1 MFQTPP
7 AKTPVTR
14 ENGNMSRWEY
24 REVYPTNSMTGN
36 YATLQGR
43 EATFNMGCAPGEW
56 IIPSQC
62 RILMKVRVKR
72 TEDDHAFVHST
83 SGGTTYQSLR
93 FQACPTAAM
102 WSSARFSSS
111 GNTIEAITHVHDTH
125 VMRRRLR
132 ALPGVKNGTLSLENF
147 DQRMHHR
154 EQGHLSTNV
163 IESANGNIVHVPD
176 ELRNEKQRLIT
187 ESVPPAV
194 EHIVAGSSTYEHASV
209 GNALATDNTGSQMK
223 QIEVAGAIPLSCFDQ
238 SKALPYGSYELR
250 LTVSSTAA
258 EDALFTEYIS
268 AQASGSICQFA
279 EAAGT
284 AFFAAHMD
292 LGYGGGAQALAALTN
307 VVNQGNLCRVRPPV
321 EAWTNTG
328 TDKLEIF
335 VSDIKVLM
343 CVARPQ
349 RDTVPRPSSWQIS
362 YDRLQLFARTMTAAS
377 TSFSENFVIPPSS
390 RLLLIDLAPEAHA
403 LATNREL
410 SALGRD
416 ISHLEV
422 TWSGKVLPAPAYT
435 LDMRA
440 GSFSAARAYNDF
452 LDVVGADVNN
462 PVSALSY
469 SDWCRNPIFGIRL
482 LGESLEAS
490 NNVQIRINTHAG
502 VGAGTSLR
510 VFTASTVVWEQEGF
524 TAGGATEQRVDE
536 VVG

>member
-1 MFQTPP
+1 MPP
-7 AKTPVTR
+7 EVVNTSVVGELIAGELKSVTQV
-14 ENGNMSRWEY
+14 SF
-24 REVYPTNSMTGN
+24 P
-36 YATLQGR
+36 AT
-43 EATFNMGCAPGEW
+43 APLVIAFTAMAVGPLM
-56 IIPSQC
+56 IIPPDV
-62 RILMKVRVKR
+62 LVV
-72 TEDDHAFVHST
+72 
-83 SGGTTYQSLR
+83 
-93 FQACPTAAM
+93 AC
-102 WSSARFSSS
+102 
-111 GNTIEAITHVHDTH
+111 
-125 VMRRRLR
+125 
-132 ALPGVKNGTLSLENF
+132 
-147 DQRMHHR
+147 
-154 EQGHLSTNV
+154 
-163 IESANGNIVHVPD
+163 
-176 ELRNEKQRLIT
+176 
-187 ESVPPAV
+187 
-194 EHIVAGSSTYEHASV
+194 
-209 GNALATDNTGSQMK
+209 
-223 QIEVAGAIPLSCFDQ
+223 
-238 SKALPYGSYELR
+238 
-250 LTVSSTAA
+250 A
-258 EDALFTEYIS
+258 EDALYTEYIHAS
-268 AQASGSICQFA
+268 SSGSMMGLTL
-279 EAAGT
+279 AAGT
-284 AFFAAHMD
+284 ALHGFTSDM
-292 LGYGGGAQALAALTN
+292 YGGGAVGHTAILN
-307 VVNQGNLCRVRPPV
+307 VPNQTGFCRARPPV
-321 EAWTNTG
+321 AAWVNTG

-335 VSDIKVLM
+335 VSEVKVLM

-390 RLLLIDLAPEAHA
+390 RLLLIDLAPEAHE